1 MEESA
6 QDRAKSDSADAL
18 NWTPEERIFVQS
30 AVRPNLVVVMHG
42 LKPQSGS
49 SVERQ
54 AQLYRESKGYHATF
68 QKGFNDTL
76 SNARHDNNC
85 ARDNG
90 SWWHDRYLHGGL

>member
-18 NWTPEERIFVQS
+18 NWTQEERIFVQS
-30 AVRPNLVVVMHG
+30 AVRSNLVVVMHG

-54 AQLYRESKGYHATF
+54 TQLLPREQRASCNHPKRI
-68 QKGFNDTL
+68 Q
-76 SNARHDNNC
+76 
-85 ARDNG
+85 
-90 SWWHDRYLHGGL
+90 